1 MDLDHRVLILDPP
14 QTSSSLYAWLDSDLG
29 RYALGRELAWYDQAC
44 ADLFGFNAMQL
55 GFCQIDF
62 LRANRMPF
70 RVCGGQA
77 GGAFHCALEQL
88 PIASESLDLLAL
100 PHALEF
106 SPHPHQLLRECERVL
121 RPEGK
126 LLISGFNPLSLWGL
140 RRWLARSHAIY
151 PWHGRFIRLAR
162 LKDWLALLGFELT
175 SGRMICYAPP
185 FGRADWLDRF
195 AWLESAGDRWWAMG
209 GGIYLLLAVKRRV
222 GLRLIAP
229 KWDKSWLARPVLG
242 PTTQRLANDD

>member
-1 MDLDHRVLILDPP
+1 MQSRVTDM
-14 QTSSSLYAWLDSDLG
+14 YAWLGTDLG
-29 RYALGRELAWYDQAC
+29 QYVLERELAWYDQTSSN
-44 ADLFGFNAMQL
+44 LFGFNAMQL
-55 GFCQIDF
+55 GECHTDF
-62 LRANRMPF
+62 LRANRIPY
-70 RVCGGQA
+70 RICGGQA

-121 RPEGK
+121 RPEGR

-140 RRWLARSHAIY
+140 RRYLSRPKAPY
-151 PWHGRFIRLAR
+151 PWAGHFVRLAR
-162 LKDWLALLGFELT
+162 LKDWLALLGFELQG
-175 SGRMICYAPP
+175 GRMICYAPP
-185 FGRADWLDRF
+185 FGRKEWLVRF
-195 AWLESAGDRWWAMG
+195 TCLEAAGDRWWALG
-209 GGIYLLLAVKRRV
+209 GGIYLLHAVKRRA

-242 PTTQRLANDD
+242 QTTQQLASEDKR

>member
-1 MDLDHRVLILDPP
+1 MNQWLQSNLGQYVLE
-14 QTSSSLYAWLDSDLG
+14 
-29 RYALGRELAWYDQAC
+29 RELAWYDQTC
-44 ADLFGFNAMQL
+44 ADLFGFTALQL
-55 GFCQIDF
+55 GECHTDF
-62 LRANRMPF
+62 LRANRMPY
-70 RVCGGQA
+70 RLCGGQA
-77 GGAFHCALEQL
+77 GGAVRCALEQL

-121 RPEGK
+121 RPEGR

-140 RRWLARSHAIY
+140 RRVLTRRGAATY
-151 PWHGRFIRLAR
+151 PWNGHFIRLTR
-162 LKDWLALLGFELT
+162 LKDWLALLGFELL

-185 FGRADWLDRF
+185 LGRGDWLNRF
-195 AWLESAGDRWWAMG
+195 TFMETAGDRWWAMG
-209 GGIYLLLAVKRRV
+209 GGVYLLQAVKRRV

-242 PTTQRLANDD
+242 QTSRKIAREDQA